1 MRYLTF
7 CELSAVTRALASARH
22 ERFVFVSSNAQ
33 QQKESFT
40 KTHTELTVLLRKEH
54 DLGTLVA
61 CFQSFMSPRSMPV
74 ESASNDND
82 EKDVKKEDV
91 PKEEG
96 EQEDVSQNNAAA
108 EPKKTKYENWPLR
121 DIKEP
126 HENDV
131 LYGRGGGMCIG

>member
-1 MRYLTF
+1 
-7 CELSAVTRALASARH
+7 
-22 ERFVFVSSNAQ
+22 
-33 QQKESFT
+33 
-40 KTHTELTVLLRKEH
+40 
-54 DLGTLVA
+54 
-61 CFQSFMSPRSMPV
+61 MPV

-82 EKDVKKEDV
+82 EKDVKKEVV

-96 EQEDVSQNNAAA
+96 EQEDVSQNNAAAA

-131 LYGRGGGMCIG
+131 LYGRGGGMCVG